1 MDYEMETDYQQ
12 DYIAQSE
19 PNQEEYQQ
27 IQYLY
32 SMLYQVRIFMSTLM
46 TWKFIINWKTQP
58 TIIFQMMPR
67 FEDQESMDDEEM
79 ELVLNAIE
87 YIKGLYLKHFQ
98 QSWADTAMTSDTYS
112 NTIVL
117 RSP

>member
-1 MDYEMETDYQQ
+1 
-12 DYIAQSE
+12 
-19 PNQEEYQQ
+19 
-27 IQYLY
+27 
-32 SMLYQVRIFMSTLM
+32 
-46 TWKFIINWKTQP
+46 
-58 TIIFQMMPR
+58 MMPR

>member
-46 TWKFIINWKTQP
+46 TWKFIINWKT
-58 TIIFQMMPR
+58 
-67 FEDQESMDDEEM
+67 
-79 ELVLNAIE
+79 
-87 YIKGLYLKHFQ
+87 
-98 QSWADTAMTSDTYS
+98 
-112 NTIVL
+112 
-117 RSP
+117 

>member
-1 MDYEMETDYQQ
+1 
-12 DYIAQSE
+12 
-19 PNQEEYQQ
+19 
-27 IQYLY
+27 
-32 SMLYQVRIFMSTLM
+32 
-46 TWKFIINWKTQP
+46 
-58 TIIFQMMPR
+58 MPR

-117 RSP
+117 RSPWCRNDPYEEPYLWKFSINKTKWINSLLSFELSIGMPLGHIQLLSSEPSTTF

>member
-1 MDYEMETDYQQ
+1 METDYQQ

-32 SMLYQVRIFMSTLM
+32 NMLY
-46 TWKFIINWKTQP
+46 
-58 TIIFQMMPR
+58 QMMPR
-67 FEDQESMDDEEM
+67 FEDQENMDDEEM

-87 YIKGLYLKHFQ
+87 YIKALNYQLVCH
-98 QSWADTAMTSDTYS
+98 
-112 NTIVL
+112 
-117 RSP
+117 

>member
-1 MDYEMETDYQQ
+1 MEYEMETDYQP

-32 SMLYQVRIFMSTLM
+32 NMLYQVSTLHRYVRARRRVNS
-46 TWKFIINWKTQP
+46 TFLI
-58 TIIFQMMPR
+58 QMMPQ
-67 FEDQESMDDEEM
+67 FEDQENMDDEEM

-87 YIKGLYLKHFQ
+87 YIKGLNHTKIKYHKKFP
-98 QSWADTAMTSDTYS
+98 SSANFCEWANSRADVYHL
-112 NTIVL
+112 V
-117 RSP
+117 